1 MCGRFAIDIPKPVFQ
16 KRFGIQQLEIQLDPY
31 YNVSPGMFLP
41 TIIRSSTNTAVLM
54 KWGLIPYWS
63 REYKVK
69 FSNINAR
76 AETVTISPAYRM
88 PFQKQRCLIPATGF
102 YEWAQL
108 SDGMK
113 QSYFFQLKE
122 KLTFAFAG
130 IWDIWKDIEGKESA
144 TCAIITCQANAVVGT
159 IHPRMPVILSQTDED
174 TWLNPGQDISVL
186 QTLLKPYD
194 GNSMEGYRVSTRLN
208 NPHADDI
215 SLIDQYDS
223 I

>member
-1 MCGRFAIDIPKPVFQ
+1 
-16 KRFGIQQLEIQLDPY
+16 
-31 YNVSPGMFLP
+31 
-41 TIIRSSTNTAVLM
+41 M

-130 IWDIWKDIEGKESA
+130 IWDIWKDIEGKE
-144 TCAIITCQANAVVGT
+144 
-159 IHPRMPVILSQTDED
+159 
-174 TWLNPGQDISVL
+174 
-186 QTLLKPYD
+186 
-194 GNSMEGYRVSTRLN
+194 
-208 NPHADDI
+208 
-215 SLIDQYDS
+215 
-223 I
+223 